1 MCGPSRAQGSEPP
14 FAVVELF
21 TSEGCSSCPP
31 ADALLAEILKD
42 AGKDG
47 RRVFGLAFHVDYWNR
62 LGWTDP
68 YSAPAFSRRQQS
80 YAQAFKND
88 QVYTPQ
94 MIVNGTEEFVGSDR
108 QRSCAAIDA
117 ALKRGG
123 RAQVKLQQEKPNA
136 PGSLAL
142 TYAVAG
148 AARGAVLNVAVV
160 ERNVISAVAR
170 GENGGRTL
178 RHENVVRAFQTVR
191 LECRREGQRAA
202 GTAGQPGLQQ
212 GLGHRLRPAS

>member
-1 MCGPSRAQGSEPP
+1 MKSLLLFVGAFAMAASMSLASDQAGEVGNKGTDEKDEAKES

-31 ADALLAEILKD
+31 PDALLAEILED
-42 AGKDG
+42 ARKDG
-47 RRVFGLAFHVDYWNR
+47 RRVFCLSFHVDYWNR

-108 QRSCAAIDA
+108 HRSRAAIDA
-117 ALKRGG
+117 ALKR
-123 RAQVKLQQEKPNA
+123 P
-136 PGSLAL
+136 
-142 TYAVAG
+142 
-148 AARGAVLNVAVV
+148 
-160 ERNVISAVAR
+160 ERVQIN
-170 GENGGRTL
+170 L
-178 RHENVVRAFQTVR
+178 R
-191 LECRREGQRAA
+191 
-202 GTAGQPGLQQ
+202 Q
-212 GLGHRLRPAS
+212 GKA